1 MYYYDIPEIESKQLA
16 EGVTIQ
22 LVPGERM
29 SMVIFTLQK
38 GAQIPEHAHPHE
50 QMGLLSAGK
59 LRLVIDG
66 EERELASGAA
76 WHIPGEVVHSGECL
90 ADDTVVVECFSP
102 PREDLMSR

>member
-1 MYYYDIPEIESKQLA
+1 MDFFNLKSLESRELA

-22 LVPGERM
+22 VIPGERM
-29 SMVIFTLQK
+29 TMVVFTLQK

-50 QMGLLSAGK
+50 QMGLVSSGK
-59 LRLVIDG
+59 MRLVIDG

-90 ADDTVVVECFSP
+90 ADDTKVVEFFSP
-102 PREDLMSR
+102 PREDLMAR